1 MTPKDLPKTELL
13 AMLAEEAAELS
24 HAALKLRRAIDQT
37 NPTPKSIEECEA
49 NLSEEVADVG
59 LCYLL
64 LEINPYEAS
73 INATQL
79 KKLMR
84 WTDRLNEGLK
94 K

>member
-1 MTPKDLPKTELL
+1 MTPKDLPRTELL

-37 NPTPKSIEECEA
+37 NPTPMSIEECEA

-59 LCYLL
+59 LCFFI
-64 LEINPYEAS
+64 LEIDPRETS
-73 INATQL
+73 IISTQL
-79 KKLMR
+79 KKLTR

-94 K
+94 